1 MDSYVFQ
8 CDVPQQWISK
18 RQVGPVSVYCDGV
31 GAMSCVCGMA
41 FPCNSTFCQST
52 IATSRQCRDVT
63 RLRWLKATLN
73 PNNIYILSPSCE
85 INPIAPKSDHSIG
98 LLSGVK
104 IHTCMYRQNPAQ
116 GPVFYDV
123 ANLFSQIISI
133 V

>member
-8 CDVPQQWISK
+8 CDVPHQWIAQ
-18 RQVGPVSVYCDGV
+18 RHVGPVYVYCDGV
-31 GAMSCVCGMA
+31 SVMSCVCGKA
-41 FPCNSTFCQST
+41 FLCGMTFCQST

-63 RLRWLKATLN
+63 RLRCLKATLK
-73 PNNIYILSPSCE
+73 PNNIYTIPFCE
-85 INPIAPKSDHSIG
+85 ITPIAPKSDLSIG
-98 LLSGVK
+98 LSSGVK

-116 GPVFYDV
+116 GSVFYDV